1 MRRISMGGTSMGSRG
16 LWLSLAWLSASTA
29 LGCGRREAL
38 PASQDPGA
46 EPPAQPA
53 QLAQPA
59 QPEEPAA
66 PLQESRVERDGLS
79 IAFAL
84 RPLDRGQQGEESGL
98 GAAPAAAVA
107 GSDVVAEFT
116 ITDASTGAPVRG
128 LTPLGWMSRRAGAD
142 GAAAASFS
150 GGAPEASLASGAPEA
165 SLASG
170 VSAASLASGVSAAS
184 LASGAV
190 DAAPDEAACRG
201 KIRSFMAGLLSVRP
215 EVDMNAYLL
224 WTLNQDNTLSAI
236 NPQVTLARTQLR
248 SVVSLA
254 GPGVSFVLHP
264 DRESLYVTL
273 RGGRGLAVVDTRRGL
288 VRTNVPVGQDPSR
301 VVIAPDGRTVWVG
314 NDGDG
319 TVSVIDARSTDVLKT
334 LPVGPGHH
342 EIAFT
347 GGGRAAWITS
357 QQGESVAVVD
367 GETLEPLGEIAVGEG
382 VVSIAASDE
391 AGVVHAANAAR
402 GEVVVLDAARR
413 AVAGRVALK
422 PGLGALQFDPRGRF
436 SFALNPTA
444 NEVAVLDGA
453 TGAVAH
459 TLTGLAAPDAVT
471 FTGAF
476 AYIRNR
482 GAARVSLVDRA
493 ALGGAAAPP
502 LVNIAVG
509 QGPPLAAAARPGPA
523 ALATPI
529 APLPEGNGALVASP
543 ADKALYVYVEGMM
556 APIGTLPS
564 YGREPRSLLVED
576 RSLKEVRPGV
586 YATTVRLGE
595 GGRYDV
601 ELLLDRPRTGV
612 CLEATVAPARCAPGD
627 GEADGSGCGGDPVK
641 DIAIAPLFEPDL
653 RLAAGEPAT
662 LRFRATAGEGG
673 PPLDAED
680 IEVMVVRFPTG
691 YRFRGAPR
699 AEGDGTFSVAFTPPA
714 PGQYRFL
721 AAVPGRGA
729 PVGALPSVPLRVS
742 PRGAGAHVGGAR

>member
-150 GGAPEASLASGAPEA
+150 GGAPE
-165 SLASG
+165 
-170 VSAASLASGVSAAS
+170 ASLASGVSAAS

-357 QQGESVAVVD
+357 QQGDSVAVVD

>member
-1 MRRISMGGTSMGSRG
+1 MRRISMDGASMGARG

-46 EPPAQPA
+46 ERPAQPA
-53 QLAQPA
+53 QLAPPA

-84 RPLDRGQQGEESGL
+84 RPLDRGQQGGGTGL
-98 GAAPAAAVA
+98 GAGPAAAVA

-150 GGAPEASLASGAPEA
+150 GRAPAASLASGAP
-165 SLASG
+165 
-170 VSAASLASGVSAAS
+170 AASLASAI
-184 LASGAV
+184 

-201 KIRSFMAGLLSVRP
+201 KIKSFMAGLLSVRP

-224 WTLNQDNTLSAI
+224 WTLNQDNSLSAI
-236 NPQVTLARTQLR
+236 NPQVALARTQLR

-254 GPGVSFVLHP
+254 GRGVSFVLHP

-273 RGGRGLAVVDTRRGL
+273 RGGQGLAVVDTRRGL

-301 VVIAPDGRTVWVG
+301 VVVAPDGRTVWVG

-382 VVSIAASDE
+382 VVAIAASDE

-402 GEVVVLDAARR
+402 GEVVILDVARR

-422 PGLGALQFDPRGRF
+422 PGLGALQFDPGGRF
-436 SFALNPTA
+436 SFALNPSA

-482 GAARVSLVDRA
+482 GAARVSLVDRS
-493 ALGGAAAPP
+493 ALGGPAAPP
-502 LVNIAVG
+502 LVDIAVG

-543 ADKALYVYVEGMM
+543 ADRALYVYVEGMM

-564 YGREPRSLLVED
+564 YGREPRSILVED

-595 GGRYDV
+595 GGLYDV

-627 GEADGSGCGGDPVK
+627 GEADASGCGGDPVK

-673 PPLDAED
+673 PPLDALDAED
-680 IEVMVVRFPTG
+680 IEVMVVRFPAG

-699 AEGDGTFSVAFTPPA
+699 ADGDGTFSVAFTPPA

-729 PVGALPSVPLRVS
+729 PVGALPFVPLRVS
-742 PRGAGAHVGGAR
+742 PRGASAQGGGAR